1 MGHEQQHQQARTGVS
16 ERTNEEWLNA
26 LRTSGASRSDA
37 LADLR
42 IILLGG
48 LHRGLLGQ
56 VDTSAP
62 EFESQAED
70 FVQEALLK
78 ILDNLD
84 SFAGRSKFTTWAHK
98 ITVHVALTELR
109 RKRWQDASLEQLT
122 SSEEGDYTPGF
133 TADPKPSPEEIAA
146 RQEMLSQV
154 NRLINE
160 QLTERQREVIQLSV
174 LQNLPTAVVAR
185 RLNTNPNA
193 VYKLL
198 HDARLRL
205 KDQLAAEGLTP
216 EELLEVFAT

>member
-1 MGHEQQHQQARTGVS
+1 MS
-16 ERTNEEWLNA
+16 DRTNEEWLHA
-26 LRTSGASRSDA
+26 LEIPGPARDEA

-42 IILLGG
+42 TILLGG
-48 LHRGLLGQ
+48 LHRGLLGR
-56 VDTSAP
+56 VDTAVP
-62 EFESQAED
+62 EFETQAED

-122 SSEEGDYTPGF
+122 GSEEGDYTPSF
-133 TADPKPSPEEIAA
+133 TADPAPTPEEAAA
-146 RQEMLSQV
+146 REEILGQV
-154 NRLINE
+154 NTLILE
-160 QLTERQREVIQLSV
+160 ELTDRQRLVIQLSV
-174 LQNLPTAVVAR
+174 MQNLPTATVAR
-185 RLNTNPNA
+185 QMDTNPNA

-205 KDQLAAEGLTP
+205 KERLAERGLSP
-216 EELLEVFAT
+216 EEILTLFAD